1 MFIDGP
7 YGTPIQGLTTVDH
20 AILIAAG
27 IGVTP
32 FASVLQHILNEK
44 RNTTQTKEKSDFRL
58 KKVKKSILKENIHVK
73 LHFTGCFLKRLHG
86 CDNFMG

>member
-7 YGTPIQGLTTVDH
+7 YGTPIQGLATVDH

-32 FASVLQHILNEK
+32 FASVLQHLLNEK
-44 RNTTQTKEKSDFRL
+44 RNTTQSKEKGDFRL
-58 KKVKKSILKENIHVK
+58 KKVNQNKTFMSVTCHQM
-73 LHFTGCFLKRLHG
+73 FTEVISHAFG
-86 CDNFMG
+86 NFV